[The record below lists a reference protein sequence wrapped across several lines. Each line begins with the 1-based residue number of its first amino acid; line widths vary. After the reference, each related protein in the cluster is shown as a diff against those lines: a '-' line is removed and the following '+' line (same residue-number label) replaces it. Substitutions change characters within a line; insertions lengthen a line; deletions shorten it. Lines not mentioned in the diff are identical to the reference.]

1 MYLPD
6 CACKTKICSELL
18 RSKWRWTEWCCQWR
32 LEKELAPPHF
42 LLGVDTNMVMK
53 VQELGGQ
60 DDTRFLR
67 MLPGS
72 QEEGRFIGAGPRDPI
87 LWHLTSYKKVLIY
100 QTGQKCFFGIFRMNM
115 CHFSPSPRNLNP
127 SQWQNEGKGE
137 GGRERDH
144 RRKRESVSRR
154 DARGWEME
162 SPTLHCACDIQSRR
176 GTQTGCWQ
184 SADCFG
190 CFCSPVMEAAKV
202 LRASNPNSVL
212 QMKLGVWE
220 TAGRNSSVP
229 SGASGRLQ
237 SSCQE
242 GGRQANYRGHVC
254 VNKNK
259 MILSK

>member
-6 CACKTKICSELL
+6 CACKTKICSEHL

-32 LEKELAPPHF
+32 VEKELAPQHF
-42 LLGVDTNMVMK
+42 LLGLDTNMVMK
-53 VQELGGQ
+53 VQEPDGQ
-60 DDTRFLR
+60 DDTSFLR

-72 QEEGRFIGAGPRDPI
+72 REEGGFIGAGPRDPMTPDF
-87 LWHLTSYKKVLIY
+87 LQKGVDLSNRA
-100 QTGQKCFFGIFRMNM
+100 KCFFGIFRMNM
-115 CHFSPSPRNLNP
+115 CHFSPSPWNLNP
-127 SQWQNEGKGE
+127 SQWWNEEGKGE
-137 GGRERDH
+137 GGRERDS

-154 DARGWEME
+154 EARGWEME
-162 SPTLHCACDIQSRR
+162 SPTLHCACDIQSQR
-176 GTQTGCWQ
+176 GTPTGCWQ

-202 LRASNPNSVL
+202 LRASNPNSDL

-220 TAGRNSSVP
+220 TAGRNSSAP

-242 GGRQANYRGHVC
+242 EGRQANYRGHVC